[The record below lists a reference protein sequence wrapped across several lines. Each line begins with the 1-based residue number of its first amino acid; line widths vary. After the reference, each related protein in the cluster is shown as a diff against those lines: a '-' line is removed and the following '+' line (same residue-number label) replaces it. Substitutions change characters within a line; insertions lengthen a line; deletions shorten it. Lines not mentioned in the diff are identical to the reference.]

1 MNQQLLNDISGW
13 DVETWGKF
21 LSFLEGT
28 GIDFRDKRVLEVGA
42 GNGGLSLYFAKQGAK
57 VVCTDSRWR
66 DGIEENHRRNGVTDQ
81 IEYRQAGIN
90 DLSQYYENTFDIIVC
105 KAVLGGIG
113 LGGNGNLAEGVHEIY
128 KCLKPG
134 GYFIF
139 CDSMRASYIHAA
151 ARKRF
156 GSNWHYFTREEIM
169 ELCHEF
175 TLISEQ
181 YYGYLAPFTRI
192 LRDHYRIRNFFGK
205 VDSVFFE
212 KILPDRK
219 KYMGSFAF
227 RKEITEPAE

>member
-1 MNQQLLNDISGW
+1 M
-13 DVETWGKF
+13 
-21 LSFLEGT
+21 
-28 GIDFRDKRVLEVGA
+28 LEVGA
-42 GNGGLSLYFAKQGAK
+42 G
-57 VVCTDSRWR
+57 D
-66 DGIEENHRRNGVTDQ
+66 
-81 IEYRQAGIN
+81 
-90 DLSQYYENTFDIIVC
+90 
-105 KAVLGGIG
+105 
-113 LGGNGNLAEGVHEIY
+113 GNLAEGVHEIY